1 VDAHQKKAAR
11 DRRHLVFIDE
21 SGVLMGPLLRRTWAP
36 RGQTPQL
43 QQRGKHRDRVSIA
56 AALWWA
62 PWRRQALG
70 LYYETL
76 VNGYFNNLRVREF
89 LERLLRALPEKILV
103 VWDGGGMHKGDPIR
117 EAAVR
122 FAPRLHLERLPPYAP
137 MLNPVESVWS
147 WLKYSRLANYAPPN
161 AAISNHRIH
170 QELDAISHDQDFLG
184 SMWRASDLPVP
195 FALLM

>member
-1 VDAHQKKAAR
+1 M
-11 DRRHLVFIDE
+11 
-21 SGVLMGPLLRRTWAP
+21 SPLLRRAWAP

-43 QQRGKHRDRVSIA
+43 KQRGKEREKVSIA

-62 PWRRQALG
+62 PWQRRRLG

-76 VNGYFNNLRVREF
+76 VNAYFNNVRMATF
-89 LERLLRALPEKILV
+89 LEHLMRELPGRLLV

-117 EAAVR
+117 EEVAR

-147 WLKYSRLANYAPPN
+147 WLKYDRLANYAPID
-161 AAISNHRIH
+161 AATSNQRIQ
-170 QELDAISHDQDFLG
+170 QELDAISHDEEFLH
-184 SMWRASDLPVP
+184 SMWRASEVPLPVA
-195 FALLM
+195 FFM